1 MSMGLHHLRYFV
13 AVAEEGHVSR
23 AAARLRISQ
32 PSLSAQIQY
41 LEREVGVLLVRRHA
55 RGVTLTPSGEA
66 FLEQAR
72 VALGAAAAAIEAAR
86 RADDARAATLKAGFI
101 VGTQIEITSRIL
113 SRFQESHPGVTV
125 ELIEHSFSDPSA
137 GLTRGEVDVAFVV
150 QPFQHSGLEFLP
162 LDESPRLALLPAT
175 HPLAGREAIS
185 VKEILD
191 DPWAPADTDDP
202 VCRDFW
208 LAMEHRATPPRLGQ
222 RIRSLDKL
230 VQLSMSGS
238 TVGLIAQWAR
248 PAFDRPGVAFVQ
260 VTDVTPVITA
270 LAWSPGRM
278 NGLVGHFV
286 ETARAV
292 LSVAR
297 T

>member
-13 AVAEEGHVSR
+13 AVAEEGHLSR

-72 VALGAAAAAIEAAR
+72 VALAAAATAIEAAR
-86 RADDARAATLKAGFI
+86 RADDARAGILRAGFI

-113 SRFQESHPGVTV
+113 SRFQESHPEVTV
-125 ELIEHSFSDPSA
+125 ELIEHSFADPSA
-137 GLTRGEVDVAFVV
+137 GLSSGEVDLAFVV
-150 QPFQHSGLEFLP
+150 RPFQHHGLEFLC

-208 LAMEHRATPPRLGQ
+208 LAMEHRVTAPRLGQ

-238 TVGLIAQWAR
+238 TVGLIARWAK
-248 PAFDRPGVAFVQ
+248 PAFDRPGVAFVP
-260 VTDVTPVITA
+260 VTDVAPVITA

-278 NGLVGHFV
+278 HGLVGHFI
-286 ETARAV
+286 ETARETLRV
-292 LSVAR
+292 PR